1 MKQISNIDYF
11 DKVSSNIQHNENIR
25 NRMFQFYLAITGIF
39 VVFFREV
46 NTIEFPEI
54 YLISALFVWVIGFA
68 FLWAYQRII
77 EMISR
82 DNKII
87 SHIRNSL
94 LDGNELDKKIYQ
106 EYDIYNKTYAT
117 DSLKWWSISSCI
129 TLTTSLI
136 SAILLASGILLT
148 YQLNKY
154 WLILLTISILLIN
167 RIIIYLMN
175 RLINQK
181 QKRLIINYRINI
193 NN

>member
-175 RLINQK
+175 RLIKSKAKKTYYQLQDK
-181 QKRLIINYRINI
+181 HQ
-193 NN
+193 